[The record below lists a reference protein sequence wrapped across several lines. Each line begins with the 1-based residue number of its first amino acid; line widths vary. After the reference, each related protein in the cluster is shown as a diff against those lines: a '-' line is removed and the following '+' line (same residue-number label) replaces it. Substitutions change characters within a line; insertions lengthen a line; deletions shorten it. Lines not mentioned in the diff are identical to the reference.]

1 MLNTS
6 LFRWSYDT
14 WTALA
19 ERHRWLQ
26 WAARWGVSAA
36 SLTLGILTLIVFR
49 RGADYFPWILGYLI
63 LLWVGAVVFAH
74 IRQALE
80 LRNRR
85 FVRVALDFTI
95 QNLHQ
100 DLLLFLLPIYYA
112 STTLSSPNV
121 LFLLLL
127 AAAALLTTIDPWYQA
142 TILRYPWAGHVL
154 FVFGLFASLN
164 IGLPLIRLRSAW
176 ALVLSAILS
185 LLALTPAIRRRFGLS
200 WRHATRGAALGACL
214 GVAILWSIRDW
225 IPPGPLHLSAAT
237 FARSVERFEPV
248 EPIRRVSAADLQA
261 WGGLVCY
268 TAVSAPAGLRE
279 PLYHLWRKDGTQV
292 ARVALSP
299 ILGGRPGGYRTYSKR
314 SDLGAD
320 LAGRWTVDV
329 LTVQGQLIGRV
340 RLVVTS

>member
-1 MLNTS
+1 MPDTS

-26 WAARWGVSAA
+26 WVAKWGISAA
-36 SLTLGILTLIVFR
+36 SLLLGILTLIVFR
-49 RGADYFPWILGYLI
+49 RGVEYFPWILGYLI
-63 LLWVGAVVFAH
+63 LLWVGAVVFTH
-74 IRQALE
+74 IRKALE

-85 FVRVALDFTI
+85 LVRLALDFTI

-112 STTLSSPNV
+112 GTTLSSANV
-121 LFLLLL
+121 VFLLLL
-127 AAAALLTTIDPWYQA
+127 AIAALLTTIDPWYQA
-142 TILRYPWAGHVL
+142 TVLRYPVAGHVL

-164 IGLPLIRLRSAW
+164 VGLPLIRLRSAW
-176 ALVLSAILS
+176 ALVLSAALS
-185 LLALTPAIRRRFGLS
+185 LLALAPAVRRRFALS
-200 WRHATRGAALGACL
+200 WSSAILRAALMACL
-214 GVAILWSIRDW
+214 GATLLWFVRGW
-225 IPPGPLHLSAAT
+225 IPPGALHLSSAT
-237 FARSVERFEPV
+237 FARSVERLEPV
-248 EPIRRVSAADLQA
+248 EPIRRASAAELQA

-279 PLYHLWRKDGTQV
+279 PIYHLWRKDGVQV
-292 ARVALSP
+292 GLVALSP
-299 ILGGRPGGYRTYSKR
+299 IKGGRPGGYRTYSKR
-314 SDLGAD
+314 SEFGLDLVGH
-320 LAGRWTVDV
+320 WTVDV

>member
-14 WTALA
+14 WTVLA

-85 FVRVALDFTI
+85 LVRVALDFTI

-112 STTLSSPNV
+112 STTLSSLNA

-127 AAAALLTTIDPWYQA
+127 VTAALLTTIDPWYQA
-142 TILRYPWAGHVL
+142 TILRYPWAGHAL

-164 IGLPLIRLRSAW
+164 VGLPLIRVRSAQ
-176 ALVLSAILS
+176 ALVLSAFLS
-185 LLALTPAIRRRFGLS
+185 LLALTPAIRRGRGLS
-200 WRHATRGAALGACL
+200 WRKAALAAALGGFLAATM
-214 GVAILWSIRDW
+214 VWSLRDW

-237 FARSVERFEPV
+237 FARAVEKLEPV
-248 EPIRRVSAADLQA
+248 EPIREVSAANLRV
-261 WGGLVCY
+261 WGNLVCF

-279 PLYHLWRKDGTQV
+279 PIYHIWHKDDIQV
-292 ARVALSP
+292 GKIALSP
-299 ILGGRPGGYRTYSKR
+299 IRGGRPGGFRTYSQR
-314 SDLGAD
+314 SELGAD
-320 LAGRWTVDV
+320 PAGRWTVDV
-329 LTVQGQLIGRV
+329 LTAHGQLIGRV
-340 RLVVTS
+340 RLVVTP

>member
-85 FVRVALDFTI
+85 LVRVALDFTI

-100 DLLLFLLPIYYA
+100 DLLLFLLPVYYA

-127 AAAALLTTIDPWYQA
+127 VTAALLTTIDPWYQA
-142 TILRYPWAGHVL
+142 TILRYPWAGHAL

-176 ALVLSAILS
+176 ALVLSAVLS
-185 LLALTPAIRRRFGLS
+185 LLAVTPAIRRRFGLS
-200 WRHATRGAALGACL
+200 WRNATLGTALGACL
-214 GVAILWSIRDW
+214 GAAILWSVRSW
-225 IPPGPLHLSAAT
+225 VPPGPLRLSAAT
-237 FARSVERFEPV
+237 FARSVERLEPV
-248 EPIRRVSAADLQA
+248 EPIRKVSAVNLQA

-279 PLYHLWRKDGTQV
+279 PIYHLWRKDGIQV
-292 ARVALSP
+292 ARVALST
-299 ILGGRPGGYRTYSKR
+299 IKGGRPGGYRTYSKR

-320 LAGRWTVDV
+320 LVGRWTVDV